1 MKEINK
7 NNQTVATNSTT
18 ENLTEKKEDR
28 TMAEVKNNQTQTVA
42 NNNNNEILEKKE
54 GTGMKYNRLKATRV
68 AEQEAKQ
75 AAIEAQAEA
84 DREAAI
90 QAEIDATEPVD
101 LVQGMDEIIN
111 NTIRTY
117 RDENGNTQGTNG
129 GQYYQKPVKGPDG
142 NMTTITGRSWE
153 EIAEI
158 EEAIKNGLSG
168 DGKYH
173 KLVYIGG
180 KACDCTGATLEE
192 LEADIIAAKKY
203 YVAHNKAG
211 GDVITDPDIEEQL
224 VDAGYRKE
232 SLEQYNSEDYGGRY
246 LIDYDGKYVMDTE
259 GNTKADLTD
268 LTSELNK
275 EDTKKILIERTE
287 NVLREEAEAAAE
299 AEDEEYEDEDEY
311 YDEDECD
318 EDEDY

>member
-1 MKEINK
+1 
-7 NNQTVATNSTT
+7 
-18 ENLTEKKEDR
+18 
-28 TMAEVKNNQTQTVA
+28 MAEVKNNQTVA
-42 NNNNNEILEKKE
+42 NNNNNDFLEKKE

-75 AAIEAQAEA
+75 AAVETQAEA
-84 DREAAI
+84 ERGAAI

-101 LVQGMDEIIN
+101 LVQGMDEVIN
-111 NTIRTY
+111 NTARTY
-117 RDENGNTQGTNG
+117 KDENGNTQGTNG
-129 GQYYQKPVKGPDG
+129 GKYYQKPVKGPDG
-142 NMTTITGRSWE
+142 NMTTVTGNSWE

-173 KLVYIGG
+173 KLIYIGG
-180 KACDCTGATLEE
+180 IPCDCTGATPEE
-192 LEADIIAAKKY
+192 LEADIVAAKKY

-211 GDVITDPDIEEQL
+211 GNVIADIDIDEQL

-246 LIDYDGKYVMDTE
+246 LIDYDGKYVMDTD

-299 AEDEEYEDEDEY
+299 AEDEDYEDEDY
-311 YDEDECD
+311 EDCE
-318 EDEDY
+318 EDYKECPYKNDDCLRTICCGCEGCIYYHG